1 MNVNRDTMLFENLID
16 FEAFRLRK
24 ATEELV
30 QTGHITP
37 DARYFFEVWRVSL
50 GYDER
55 QGMMLMSTAFP
66 QRALLSLLR
75 RSDERDLNAERVA
88 RIFFPS
94 SQ

>member
-1 MNVNRDTMLFENLID
+1 MNVNRDTMLFENLTD
-16 FEAFRLRK
+16 FDAMRLRV

-30 QTGHITP
+30 QTGHIMP

-55 QGMMLMSTAFP
+55 QGMMLMNTAFP

-75 RSDERDLNAERVA
+75 RNDERH
-88 RIFFPS
+88 
-94 SQ
+94 